1 MSSNGDILY
10 PLYTSKLQD
19 RLLKGK
25 SLRKDSG
32 QARKN
37 TDDPFVKKTK
47 NLAPAWGVKHYL
59 PGPYSIAFNP
69 QVFSSISK
77 AFS

>member
-1 MSSNGDILY
+1 VKE
-10 PLYTSKLQD
+10 LYTKPSILKLKKF
-19 RLLKGK
+19 LNL
-25 SLRKDSG
+25 G
-32 QARKN
+32 QVRIARKVRLEM
-37 TDDPFVKKTK
+37 FRLSKKTK